1 MNGDDPELT
10 DADREELLRLV
21 LCEAE
26 GKDMAEAFASYP
38 HSAISTFRRAAFQAG
53 LVQAKSVAMKGD
65 LAVFEGRPKL
75 SDRGRKRLKEL
86 NERKEGKSAL

>member
-1 MNGDDPELT
+1 MNGDELT

-26 GKDMAEAFASYP
+26 GKDVSEAFASYP
-38 HSAISTFRRAAFQAG
+38 HGAISTFRRAAFQAG
-53 LVQAKSVAMKGD
+53 LVQAKGVGMKGD
-65 LAVFEGRPKL
+65 LAAFEGRPKL

-86 NERKEGKSAL
+86 NERKGGQTPS